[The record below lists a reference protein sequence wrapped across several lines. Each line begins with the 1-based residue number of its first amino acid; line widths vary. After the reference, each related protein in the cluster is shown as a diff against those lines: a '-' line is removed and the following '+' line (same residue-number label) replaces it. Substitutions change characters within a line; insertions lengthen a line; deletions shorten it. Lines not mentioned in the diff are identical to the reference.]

1 MLAVLPN
8 VRSGSVLLVDD
19 DPMLR
24 ELGQRMLDRLAE
36 TVHIVGSGAE
46 ALSFLA
52 SHSAEVSVII
62 TDLTM
67 PEMSGL
73 ELIEQLAVRHPAIP
87 VVAVSGFAVNLDAR
101 AELDARRIPFVAKPF
116 TLQDLQRA
124 LERVGGYT
132 LSPDERVFAEK
143 LQKSEAFI
151 PVALEATQKIKPLV
165 IGQAGSASTDVGDVS
180 WTVPTVQL
188 GAATWVPGTAAHS
201 WQAVAAGGMSI
212 GTKGMMVAAKTM
224 ALTAADLFVSPAAL
238 AEAKKEFDAKRGPN
252 FKYETLIGNQKPQ
265 LDYRKGTTN

>member
-1 MLAVLPN
+1 MAMPNGGLLMLGTAEALRQHPHEPAADNRPRYFAMLEVRDTGVGMSDDIRARLFEPFFSTQPFGTSRGMGLASVHGMVHQSRGFIECDSAPGEGTTLRLFFPLTGAPKTPAAGMLAVLPD

-36 TVHIVGSGAE
+36 TVHVVGSGAE

-124 LERVGGYT
+124 LERVRT
-132 LSPDERVFAEK
+132 
-143 LQKSEAFI
+143 
-151 PVALEATQKIKPLV
+151 
-165 IGQAGSASTDVGDVS
+165 
-180 WTVPTVQL
+180 
-188 GAATWVPGTAAHS
+188 
-201 WQAVAAGGMSI
+201 
-212 GTKGMMVAAKTM
+212 
-224 ALTAADLFVSPAAL
+224 
-238 AEAKKEFDAKRGPN
+238 
-252 FKYETLIGNQKPQ
+252 
-265 LDYRKGTTN
+265 